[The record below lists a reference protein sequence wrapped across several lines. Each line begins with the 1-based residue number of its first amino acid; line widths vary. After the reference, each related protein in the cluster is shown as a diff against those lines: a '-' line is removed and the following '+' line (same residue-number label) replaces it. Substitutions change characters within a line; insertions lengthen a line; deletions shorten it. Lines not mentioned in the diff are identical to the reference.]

1 MQIRLPDTR
10 EHSPESDIEEFPL
23 HGPAL
28 GLKVMA

>member
-10 EHSPESDIEEFPL
+10 EHSPESDLEDFPL
-23 HGPAL
+23 HLPAL

>member
-10 EHSPESDIEEFPL
+10 EHSPESDLEDSL
-23 HGPAL
+23 HLPAL